1 MHPHFYLIAKD
12 NFYYENKTNL
22 KQAIRDFTNI
32 TLNLINLDSQ
42 ITKDSNKTIASLQ
55 DSTSLNNN
63 STNIL
68 KSQDSKSQITLL
80 LNPTL
85 KDIQD
90 FFTNPF
96 DKTLIIISNN
106 PPPKEYQ
113 SFFSIKNLPN
123 KYGILTT
130 QQKQSGISE
139 AEALEFELGLSVI
152 DSPFTLKDIGGA
164 TALKKY
170 TAQFLRAEQKGY
182 KAKGIFLVG
191 IPGTGKTFFPKCF
204 AGELKRMLIALNLSY
219 IMESNA
225 PIEKLN
231 SIFAYLHQRA
241 IDYPAEKFVIL
252 IDEIE
257 KMIGNA
263 TAKEKQMLGRL
274 LTILN
279 DINTPACEYKF
290 NAIFFATANDLGSIL
305 ANNPEFLRRGRW
317 DELFFINLPT
327 HEYAI
332 EMFEIYIKKYK
343 LDFALELM
351 SLDEI
356 FAEIENK
363 YQKDNTIANRF
374 PYTPAEIENFCKR
387 LDFVKKAE
395 GENFK
400 KEDIIECV
408 EMIIP
413 LTKSAQD
420 GLNKMVAQKE
430 LFIEI

>member
-1 MHPHFYLIAKD
+1 MMFWCVAEDIA
-12 NFYYENKTNL
+12 YYQNQDELCQKL
-22 KQAIRDFTNI
+22 NI
-32 TLNLINLDSQ
+32 KNLIVLPSKND
-42 ITKDSNKTIASLQ
+42 IAS
-55 DSTSLNNN
+55 
-63 STNIL
+63 NINTKNVAFL
-68 KSQDSKSQITLL
+68 APHL
-80 LNPTL
+80 
-85 KDIQD
+85 
-90 FFTNPF
+90 
-96 DKTLIIISNN
+96 
-106 PPPKEYQ
+106 PPRELHQ
-113 SFFSIKNLPN
+113 LFAIKRLPN

-130 QQKQSGISE
+130 QEHLLKVSE
-139 AEALEFELGLSVI
+139 SRALESRLGLSVI
-152 DSPFTLKDIGGA
+152 SSPFTLNDIGGA

-170 TAQFLRAEQKGY
+170 TAQLLKAEENGY
-182 KAKGIFLVG
+182 KAKGVFLVG

-204 AGELKRMLIALNLSY
+204 AGELNRLLISLNLSQ
-219 IMESNA
+219 IMESDS
-225 PIEKLN
+225 PIDKLN
-231 SIFAYLHQRA
+231 SIFEYLHQRA
-241 IDYPAEKFVIL
+241 IDYPDEKFVIL

-263 TAKEKQMLGRL
+263 TAREKQMLGRL

-279 DINTPACEYKF
+279 DINTPACEYNF

-305 ANNPEFLRRGRW
+305 TNNPEFLRRGRW

-332 EMFEIYIKKYK
+332 EMFEIYIKKYN
-343 LDFALELM
+343 LDFVLKIM
-351 SLDEI
+351 NLDEI

-395 GENFK
+395 GDNFK
-400 KEDIIECV
+400 KEDILECV

>member
-1 MHPHFYLIAKD
+1 MLWFVAEDI
-12 NFYYENKTNL
+12 YYYQNLEKLCSKYNL
-22 KQAIRDFTNI
+22 KNI
-32 TLNLINLDSQ
+32 IAFPNIEDIKLHIIQKELTSFIAPYYPPKNL
-42 ITKDSNKTIASLQ
+42 
-55 DSTSLNNN
+55 TSLFV
-63 STNIL
+63 I
-68 KSQDSKSQITLL
+68 KSLA
-80 LNPTL
+80 
-85 KDIQD
+85 
-90 FFTNPF
+90 
-96 DKTLIIISNN
+96 
-106 PPPKEYQ
+106 
-113 SFFSIKNLPN
+113 N
-123 KYGILTT
+123 KYGVLTS
-130 QQKQSGISE
+130 QEYAFKVPESK
-139 AEALEFELGLSVI
+139 ALENRLGLSVI
-152 DSPFTLKDIGGA
+152 DSPFNLKDIGGA
-164 TALKKY
+164 TALKEY
-170 TAQFLRAEQKGY
+170 TFELVNAEKNGY
-182 KAKGIFLVG
+182 KAKGVFLVG

-204 AGELKRMLIALNLSY
+204 AGELKRLLISLNLSQ
-219 IMESNA
+219 IMESEM

-231 SIFAYLHQRA
+231 SIFEYLNQRA
-241 IDYPAEKFVIL
+241 IDYPNEKFVIL

-327 HEYAI
+327 HEYAT
-332 EMFEIYIKKYK
+332 EMFKIYIKKYE
-343 LDFALELM
+343 LDFMLELM
-351 SLDEI
+351 DLDEI
-356 FAEIENK
+356 FTEIESK
-363 YQKDNTIANRF
+363 YQKENMIANRF

-387 LDFVKKAE
+387 LDFVKKAKE
-395 GENFK
+395 ENFT
-400 KEDIIECV
+400 KEDIIKCV

>member
-1 MHPHFYLIAKD
+1 MIWFVAED
-12 NFYYENKTNL
+12 GFYY
-22 KQAIRDFTNI
+22 R
-32 TLNLINLDSQ
+32 NLDSLCREYNLDK
-42 ITKDSNKTIASLQ
+42 IVSIPSFDEAKECFSKERIACIAPYYPFKNLSCLFTIK
-55 DSTSLNNN
+55 
-63 STNIL
+63 I
-68 KSQDSKSQITLL
+68 
-80 LNPTL
+80 
-85 KDIQD
+85 
-90 FFTNPF
+90 
-96 DKTLIIISNN
+96 
-106 PPPKEYQ
+106 
-113 SFFSIKNLPN
+113 LPN
-123 KYGILTT
+123 KHGVLTT
-130 QQKQSGISE
+130 QEFLAKVPE
-139 AEALEFELGLSVI
+139 REALERRLGLSVI
-152 DSPFTLKDIGGA
+152 DSPFTLNDIGGA
-164 TALKKY
+164 TALKTY
-170 TAQFLRAEQKGY
+170 TAQLLKAEQQGY
-182 KAKGIFLVG
+182 KAKGVFLVG

-204 AGELKRMLIALNLSY
+204 SGELKRLLIALNLSQ
-219 IMESNA
+219 IMESES
-225 PIEKLN
+225 PIDKLN
-231 SIFAYLHQRA
+231 SIFEYLHNRA
-241 IDYPAEKFVIL
+241 KNYPDDKFVIL

-279 DINTPACEYKF
+279 DINTPACEYNF

-327 HEYAI
+327 HEYAV

-351 SLDEI
+351 NLEEI

-395 GENFK
+395 GDNFSRD
-400 KEDIIECV
+400 DIIECV

>member
-1 MHPHFYLIAKD
+1 MSHFSP
-12 NFYYENKTNL
+12 YY
-22 KQAIRDFTNI
+22 
-32 TLNLINLDSQ
+32 
-42 ITKDSNKTIASLQ
+42 
-55 DSTSLNNN
+55 
-63 STNIL
+63 
-68 KSQDSKSQITLL
+68 
-80 LNPTL
+80 
-85 KDIQD
+85 
-90 FFTNPF
+90 
-96 DKTLIIISNN
+96 
-106 PPPKEYQ
+106 PPKD
-113 SFFSIKNLPN
+113 FLSIFIIVNLPN

-130 QQKQSGISE
+130 QEFE
-139 AEALEFELGLSVI
+139 ANIPENVALEKRLGLSVI
-152 DSPFTLKDIGGA
+152 KSPFNLKDIGGA
-164 TALKKY
+164 FALKKY
-170 TAQFLRAEQKGY
+170 TAQLLKAEANGY

-204 AGELKRMLIALNLSY
+204 AGELNRLLIALNLSQ
-219 IMESNA
+219 IMESNM

-231 SIFAYLHQRA
+231 SIFQYLHERA
-241 IDYPAEKFVIL
+241 LNFPNEKFVIL

-279 DINTPACEYKF
+279 DINTPACEYNF

-305 ANNPEFLRRGRW
+305 TNNPEFLRRGRW

-327 HEYAI
+327 YEYAI
-332 EMFEIYIKKYK
+332 EMFEIYIKKFN
-343 LDFALELM
+343 LDFIFEFI

-363 YQKDNTIANRF
+363 YQKENTIANRF

-387 LDFVKKAE
+387 LDFLKKAE
-395 GENFK
+395 SKNFNK
-400 KEDIIECV
+400 NHILECV

>member
-1 MHPHFYLIAKD
+1 MFWFIAED
-12 NFYYENKTNL
+12 NAYYHNKKFL
-22 KQAIRDFTNI
+22 YP
-32 TLNLINLDSQ
+32 TLSSYTKLDLESL
-42 ITKDSNKTIASLQ
+42 TIAQSVK
-55 DSTSLNNN
+55 D
-63 STNIL
+63 L
-68 KSQDSKSQITLL
+68 KSTTPLNTQSKNKEFENLSATQLL
-80 LNPTL
+80 INPTL
-85 KDIQD
+85 ADIQIL
-90 FFTNPF
+90 FKNPF
-96 DKTLIIISNN
+96 HQCFIVVSNN
-106 PPPKEYQ
+106 PPPKDYQ

-123 KYGILTT
+123 KYGILTI
-130 QQKQSGISE
+130 QEHFSNVPKSK
-139 AEALEFELGLSVI
+139 ALESRLGLSVI
-152 DSPFTLKDIGGA
+152 DSPFTLQDIGGA

-170 TAQFLRAEQKGY
+170 TAQLLRAEQQGY

-204 AGELKRMLIALNLSY
+204 AGELKRMLIALNLSQ
-219 IMESNA
+219 IMESDS
-225 PIEKLN
+225 PILKLN
-231 SIFAYLHQRA
+231 SIFEYLHQRA
-241 IDYPAEKFVIL
+241 IDYPQEKFVIL

-343 LDFALELM
+343 LNFALEMM

-363 YQKDNTIANRF
+363 YQKTIRSLTDSLIPPQKLKTSAKDW
-374 PYTPAEIENFCKR
+374 TLLKKQKR
-387 LDFVKKAE
+387 KL
-395 GENFK
+395 
-400 KEDIIECV
+400 
-408 EMIIP
+408 
-413 LTKSAQD
+413 
-420 GLNKMVAQKE
+420 
-430 LFIEI
+430 

>member
-1 MHPHFYLIAKD
+1 MLWLLAEDSAHY
-12 NFYYENKTNL
+12 TNL
-22 KQAIRDFTNI
+22 DNLAKEFSLKQLFA
-32 TLNLINLDSQ
+32 LPNLDDIKSTMDVN
-42 ITKDSNKTIASLQ
+42 IGYIA
-55 DSTSLNNN
+55 
-63 STNIL
+63 
-68 KSQDSKSQITLL
+68 
-80 LNPTL
+80 
-85 KDIQD
+85 
-90 FFTNPF
+90 PF
-96 DKTLIIISNN
+96 Y
-106 PPPKEYQ
+106 PPKEVA
-113 SFFSIKNLPN
+113 SLFVLKTLPN
-123 KYGILTT
+123 KFGVLTT
-130 QQKQSGISE
+130 QEKDMNVSE
-139 AEALEFELGLSVI
+139 AQALENRLGLSVI
-152 DSPFTLKDIGGA
+152 DSPFTLKDTGGA
-164 TALKKY
+164 TALKQY
-170 TAQFLRAEQKGY
+170 TAQLLKAEEQGY

-204 AGELKRMLIALNLSY
+204 AGELGRMLIALNLSQ
-219 IMESNA
+219 IMESDS

-231 SIFAYLHQRA
+231 GIFEYLHQRA
-241 IDYPAEKFVIL
+241 IDYPQEKFVVL

-263 TAKEKQMLGRL
+263 TAKEKQMLRRL
-274 LTILN
+274 LTVLN
-279 DINTPACEYKF
+279 DIHTPACEYRF

-305 ANNPEFLRRGRW
+305 ANNPEFLGRGRW

-327 HEYAI
+327 HEYAV

-343 LDFALELM
+343 LDFALEIM
-351 SLDEI
+351 NLDEI

-395 GENFK
+395 GDNFGK
-400 KEDIIECV
+400 KDILECV
-408 EMIIP
+408 DMIIP

>member
-1 MHPHFYLIAKD
+1 MIWFVAED
-12 NFYYENKTNL
+12 SAYYTDYNSLCEKYQVGEIITFPT
-22 KQAIRDFTNI
+22 QQEIREHI
-32 TLNLINLDSQ
+32 
-42 ITKDSNKTIASLQ
+42 
-55 DSTSLNNN
+55 
-63 STNIL
+63 
-68 KSQDSKSQITLL
+68 SKSDVACIA
-80 LNPTL
+80 PYYPP
-85 KDIQD
+85 KDIRTL
-90 FFTNPF
+90 FT
-96 DKTLIIISNN
+96 IEI
-106 PPPKEYQ
+106 
-113 SFFSIKNLPN
+113 LPN
-123 KYGILTT
+123 KYGVLTT
-130 QQKQSGISE
+130 QEILAKVPE
-139 AEALEFELGLSVI
+139 REALENRLGLSVI
-152 DSPFTLKDIGGA
+152 DSPFTLQDIGGA
-164 TALKKY
+164 TALKTY
-170 TAQFLRAEQKGY
+170 TAQLLRAEQQGY
-182 KAKGIFLVG
+182 KAKGVFLVG

-204 AGELKRMLIALNLSY
+204 SGELKRLLIALNLSQ
-219 IMESNA
+219 IMESDS
-225 PIEKLN
+225 PIDKLN
-231 SIFAYLHQRA
+231 SIFEYLHNRA
-241 IDYPAEKFVIL
+241 KNYPDDKFVIL

-279 DINTPACEYKF
+279 DINTPACEYNF

-343 LDFALELM
+343 LAFALEIM
-351 SLDEI
+351 SLEEI

-395 GENFK
+395 GDNFSRD
-400 KEDIIECV
+400 DIVECV

>member
-1 MHPHFYLIAKD
+1 MFWYVAEDIA
-12 NFYYENKTNL
+12 YYQNLDELCQEQNL
-22 KQAIRDFTNI
+22 KFIVLPSR
-32 TLNLINLDSQ
+32 
-42 ITKDSNKTIASLQ
+42 Q
-55 DSTSLNNN
+55 DISLNINANN
-63 STNIL
+63 IAFL
-68 KSQDSKSQITLL
+68 APYL
-80 LNPTL
+80 
-85 KDIQD
+85 
-90 FFTNPF
+90 
-96 DKTLIIISNN
+96 
-106 PPPKEYQ
+106 PPQEFYQ
-113 SFFSIKNLPN
+113 LFAIKRLPN

-130 QQKQSGISE
+130 QEHLSKVSE
-139 AEALEFELGLSVI
+139 SRALESRLGLSVI
-152 DSPFTLKDIGGA
+152 SSPFTLKDIGGA

-170 TAQFLRAEQKGY
+170 TAQLLKAEESGY

-204 AGELKRMLIALNLSY
+204 AGELNRMLIALNLSQ
-219 IMESNA
+219 IMESDS
-225 PIEKLN
+225 PIDKLN
-231 SIFAYLHQRA
+231 SIFEYLHQRA
-241 IDYPAEKFVIL
+241 IDYPNEKFVIL

-263 TAKEKQMLGRL
+263 TAREKQMLGRL

-279 DINTPACEYKF
+279 DINTPACEYHF

-327 HEYAI
+327 HEYAV
-332 EMFEIYIKKYK
+332 EMFDIYIKKYK
-343 LDFALELM
+343 LDFVLKLM
-351 SLDEI
+351 NLDEI

-395 GENFK
+395 GDNFK
-400 KEDIIECV
+400 KEDILECV

>member
-1 MHPHFYLIAKD
+1 M
-12 NFYYENKTNL
+12 T
-22 KQAIRDFTNI
+22 
-32 TLNLINLDSQ
+32 
-42 ITKDSNKTIASLQ
+42 
-55 DSTSLNNN
+55 
-63 STNIL
+63 
-68 KSQDSKSQITLL
+68 
-80 LNPTL
+80 
-85 KDIQD
+85 
-90 FFTNPF
+90 
-96 DKTLIIISNN
+96 
-106 PPPKEYQ
+106 
-113 SFFSIKNLPN
+113 
-123 KYGILTT
+123 
-130 QQKQSGISE
+130 E
-139 AEALEFELGLSVI
+139 AQALELELGLSVI

-170 TAQFLRAEQKGY
+170 TAQLLKAEENGY
-182 KAKGIFLVG
+182 QAKGVFLVG

-204 AGELKRMLIALNLSY
+204 AGELKRMLIALNLSQ
-219 IMESNA
+219 IMESDS
-225 PIEKLN
+225 PILKLN
-231 SIFAYLHQRA
+231 SIFEYLHQRA
-241 IDYPAEKFVIL
+241 IDYPQEKFVIL

-327 HEYAI
+327 HEYAL

-363 YQKDNTIANRF
+363 YQKDNNIANRF

-400 KEDIIECV
+400 KEDILECV

>member
-1 MHPHFYLIAKD
+1 MFWYVAEDIA
-12 NFYYENKTNL
+12 YYQNLDELCQEQNL
-22 KQAIRDFTNI
+22 KFIVLPSR
-32 TLNLINLDSQ
+32 
-42 ITKDSNKTIASLQ
+42 Q
-55 DSTSLNNN
+55 DISLNINAK
-63 STNIL
+63 NIAFL
-68 KSQDSKSQITLL
+68 APYL
-80 LNPTL
+80 
-85 KDIQD
+85 
-90 FFTNPF
+90 
-96 DKTLIIISNN
+96 
-106 PPPKEYQ
+106 PPQELYQ
-113 SFFSIKNLPN
+113 LFAIKRLPN

-130 QQKQSGISE
+130 QEHLSKVSE
-139 AEALEFELGLSVI
+139 SRALESRLGLSVI
-152 DSPFTLKDIGGA
+152 SSPFTLKDIGGA

-170 TAQFLRAEQKGY
+170 TAQLLKAEESGY

-204 AGELKRMLIALNLSY
+204 AGELNRMLIALNLSQ
-219 IMESNA
+219 IMESDS
-225 PIEKLN
+225 PIDKLN
-231 SIFAYLHQRA
+231 SIFEYLHQRA
-241 IDYPAEKFVIL
+241 IDYPNEKFVIL

-263 TAKEKQMLGRL
+263 TAREKQMLGRL

-279 DINTPACEYKF
+279 DINTPACEYHF

-305 ANNPEFLRRGRW
+305 ANNPEFLGRGRW
-317 DELFFINLPT
+317 
-327 HEYAI
+327 
-332 EMFEIYIKKYK
+332 
-343 LDFALELM
+343 
-351 SLDEI
+351 DEI

-395 GENFK
+395 GNNFK
-400 KEDIIECV
+400 KEDILECV